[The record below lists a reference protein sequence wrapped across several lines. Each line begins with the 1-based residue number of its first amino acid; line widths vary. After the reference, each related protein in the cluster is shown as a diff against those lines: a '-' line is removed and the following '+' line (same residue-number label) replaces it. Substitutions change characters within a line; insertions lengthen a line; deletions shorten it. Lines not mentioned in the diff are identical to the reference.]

1 VGRSHA
7 STWKRNVM
15 RLVMN
20 GRSSIRVRKHHLV
33 VRLSVVALCILLL
46 PISGCLASGEDEAK
60 MTMPDFSAVADN
72 GESYDNARMSGQGFI
87 VVFSAEWC
95 SSPCHITMH
104 AIWSVRPELEVL
116 VMSTDPLPEPNGI
129 SLSDWHDAANAHDDT
144 EEDPGVELTTYAFMK
159 GAEPAMALE
168 IDTPGSVAFVNADGV
183 IEFLHTGRLSDTAVI
198 EENLERIDL

>member
-1 VGRSHA
+1 
-7 STWKRNVM
+7 M

-20 GRSSIRVRKHHLV
+20 GGSSIPVRKHHLV

-46 PISGCLASGEDEAK
+46 PVSGCLASGEDEAK

-72 GESYDNARMSGQGFI
+72 GETYDNARMSGQGFV

-95 SSPCHITMH
+95 SSPCHTTMH

-116 VMSTDPLPEPNGI
+116 VMSTDPLAEPNGI

-159 GAEPAMALE
+159 GAEAAMALE
-168 IDTPGSVAFVNADGV
+168 IDTPGSVAFVSADGV
-183 IEFLHTGRLSDTAVI
+183 IEFLHTGRLNDTTLI
-198 EENLERIDL
+198 EENLARIGL

>member
-1 VGRSHA
+1 
-7 STWKRNVM
+7 
-15 RLVMN
+15 
-20 GRSSIRVRKHHLV
+20 
-33 VRLSVVALCILLL
+33 VALCILLL

-116 VMSTDPLPEPNGI
+116 VMSTDPLSEPNGI

>member
-1 VGRSHA
+1 
-7 STWKRNVM
+7 
-15 RLVMN
+15 
-20 GRSSIRVRKHHLV
+20 
-33 VRLSVVALCILLL
+33 
-46 PISGCLASGEDEAK
+46 
-60 MTMPDFSAVADN
+60 
-72 GESYDNARMSGQGFI
+72 
-87 VVFSAEWC
+87 
-95 SSPCHITMH
+95 MH

-116 VMSTDPLPEPNGI
+116 VMSTDPLAEPNGI